1 MGALPTG
8 TVTFLFADIEGS
20 TRLLQALGDDRYAAL
35 LALHRAMLREAIA
48 AEGGVEVDS
57 SGDAFFA
64 AFPTATA
71 GARAAL
77 AIQRAIARRRWE
89 ADAVPRVRIG
99 LHTGEPLLTPGGYV
113 GLDVHRASRLCAAGH
128 GGQVLLS
135 ETTSRLLRP
144 EQVPGGTLRSLG
156 LHRLKDL
163 QRPEP
168 ITQLT
173 AAELPDDFP
182 PLRSLSSTPNN
193 LPVQL
198 TTFVGR
204 QREMADVR
212 MLIERNRIVTL
223 TGPAGGGK
231 TRLAL
236 QVAADLIDHFPDGVW
251 LVELEHFNDP
261 AQLAP
266 AVAAALQVTEGPA
279 PLEQTIARTLSTR
292 TALLLL
298 DNCEHLVEACARL
311 TVALTRTCPGLRV
324 LATSRQAL
332 HAAGEAIYPVGPLPL
347 PRLSPAEPPDALAA
361 NDAVALFLARAQLVQ
376 HDFRLTEE
384 TAAAIV
390 RIVHRLEGLPLAIEL
405 AAARTRVLG
414 ATDIARR
421 LEDHLRLIIDGRAGS
436 VAGRR
441 QTLRGALDWSYGL
454 LSPLERWLFQ
464 RLAVFSGFC
473 RLEAVEAVCADD
485 RLPRDQVLDLVEGLL
500 DRSLLQADRSQ
511 DRQGYRMLEIVRAY
525 ATEKLEDSGEA
536 AEVRDRHLDYYIH
549 VAAAAAAAIRGAGQ
563 QQALAELSHE
573 LDNFRA
579 ALRWALEAPRPEPG
593 LRLAGQLWWFWYLR
607 GHWAEAT
614 HWLDRLLAFAPSVP
628 EAAIEPL
635 NGAAYLAWR
644 QGRYGEAERRAA
656 EALRLARACGSR
668 QGEAHALLVLGLLAR
683 RRDRFAEAVA
693 FHEQSLAAFRA
704 IADGWMVGRSLTL
717 LAIAVSYTGDYERA
731 LRLLEES
738 RALSRRLEDAHGV
751 ARSTY
756 GLARIHVVLGRWP
769 EALALLDEAEHLY
782 RTLDDAEGLASV
794 RQSRGI
800 AASCQGRHAEARALL
815 EQSLTHFQQSG
826 DRWSTR
832 DVLTPLAAVL
842 LALGDLD
849 AAERRLMEGLLDDRP
864 DSMAWDALGT
874 ADALEVLALI
884 DHRRGRAE
892 QAARW
897 LGAAAAIRERTGAPL
912 PPYRQAQIHDLAGAL
927 RTALSPAVF
936 EIHHAAGRSLTA
948 AQVAD
953 ELRRRRGG

>member
-1 MGALPTG
+1 MDALPTG

-35 LALHRAMLREAIA
+35 LALHRAVLREAIA

-57 SGDAFFA
+57 SGDACFA

-99 LHTGEPLLTPGGYV
+99 LHTGEPLLTAGGYV

-135 ETTSRLLRP
+135 ETTSHLLRP
-144 EQVPGGTLRSLG
+144 EQVPGGVLRALG
-156 LHRLKDL
+156 PHRLKDL

-204 QREMADVR
+204 HREMADVR
-212 MLIERNRIVTL
+212 TLIERHRIVTL
-223 TGPAGGGK
+223 TGPAGSGK

-236 QVAADLIDHFPDGVW
+236 QVAADLVDHFPDGVW
-251 LVELEHFNDP
+251 LVELEHLNDP

-266 AVAAALQVTEGPA
+266 AVAEALQVTEGAA
-279 PLEQTIARTLSTR
+279 PLAQTIARTLSTR

-298 DNCEHLVEACARL
+298 DGCEHLVEACARL

-324 LATSRQAL
+324 LTTSRQAL
-332 HAAGEAIYPVGPLPL
+332 RAAGEAIYPVGPLPL
-347 PRLSPAEPPDALAA
+347 PRLIPPEPPDALAG
-361 NDAVALFLARAQLVQ
+361 NDAVALFLARARLVQ
-376 HDFRLTEE
+376 HDFRLTAE
-384 TAAAIV
+384 AALAIA
-390 RIVHRLEGLPLAIEL
+390 RIVHRLDGLPLAIEL

-414 ATDIARR
+414 PADIAGR
-421 LEDHLRLIIDGRAGS
+421 LEDHLRLVIDGRAGLA
-436 VAGRR
+436 AGRR

-454 LSPLERWLFQ
+454 LGPSERLLFH

-473 RLEAVEAVCADD
+473 RLEAVEAVCSDD

-511 DRQGYRMLEIVRAY
+511 DLPGYRMLEIVRSY
-525 ATEKLEDSGEA
+525 ALEKLEASGEA
-536 AEVRDRHLDYYIH
+536 QALRDRHLDHYIH
-549 VAAAAAAAIRGAGQ
+549 VAAAAAAAVRGASQ
-563 QQALAELSHE
+563 RQALAELSHE

-607 GHWAEAT
+607 DHWAEAA
-614 HWLDRLLAFAPSVP
+614 HWLDRLLTFAPSMP

-644 QGRYGEAERRAA
+644 QGRYGEAARRAA
-656 EALRLARACGSR
+656 DALRLARACGSR
-668 QGEAHALLVLGLLAR
+668 RGEAHALLVLGLLAR
-683 RRDRFAEAVA
+683 RRDRFAEAVT

-738 RALSRRLEDAHGV
+738 RAHSRRLEDAHGV
-751 ARSTY
+751 ARATY
-756 GLARIHVVLGRWP
+756 GLARIHTVLGRWP

-800 AASCQGRHAEARALL
+800 VAFSQGRHAEARALL
-815 EQSLTHFQQSG
+815 EQSLAHFQQSG

-842 LALGDLD
+842 IALGDLGT
-849 AAERRLMEGLLDDRP
+849 AEQRVMEGLLDDRP

-884 DHRRGRAE
+884 DHRRSRAE
-892 QAARW
+892 RAARW
-897 LGAAAAIRERTGAPL
+897 LGAAAAIRERTGAPVS
-912 PPYRQAQIHDLAGAL
+912 PYRRAQVGGLTDAL

-936 EIHHAAGRSLTA
+936 ETHYAAGRSLTA
-948 AQVAD
+948 AQVVE
-953 ELRRRRGG
+953 ELRRQRGS